1 MGYNINWTTGHGGG
15 VGRRSTSMDQFTLSS
30 EPSHLPGVR
39 LSFVDEQKCAHHT
52 YFEELPLTVGEPRTS
67 EGAVKD

>member
-1 MGYNINWTTGHGGG
+1 
-15 VGRRSTSMDQFTLSS
+15 MDQFTLSS